1 MTPIA
6 AAGLQDLLLLF
17 CGRRLLLKVEG
28 SSMLPSLNPD
38 DRVLVRRTTADT
50 DTPPLGAVVVAWHP
64 SQPRLRLIKRL
75 ESLSNAGMMLLGD
88 NPSSSTDSRQLGP
101 IPRSALIG
109 VVTSRVTPA
118 KKNPSTKTNQKSQNQ
133 LEPKT
138 RR

>member
-1 MTPIA
+1 
-6 AAGLQDLLLLF
+6 
-17 CGRRLLLKVEG
+17 
-28 SSMLPSLNPD
+28 MLPSLNPD
-38 DRVLVRRTTADT
+38 DRVLVRRTTANT

-64 SQPRLRLIKRL
+64 LQPRLRLIKRL

-118 KKNPSTKTNQKSQNQ
+118 KKNPSTKTNQKSHNQ

>member
-1 MTPIA
+1 
-6 AAGLQDLLLLF
+6 
-17 CGRRLLLKVEG
+17 
-28 SSMLPSLNPD
+28 MLPSLNPD

-118 KKNPSTKTNQKSQNQ
+118 KKNQSIKTNQKSQNQ

-138 RR
+138 GR

>member
-1 MTPIA
+1 M
-6 AAGLQDLLLLF
+6 LLF

-75 ESLSNAGMMLLGD
+75 ESMSNAGMMLLGD

>member
-1 MTPIA
+1 
-6 AAGLQDLLLLF
+6 
-17 CGRRLLLKVEG
+17 
-28 SSMLPSLNPD
+28 MLPSLNPD
-38 DRVLVRRTTADT
+38 DRVLVRRTTANT

-64 SQPRLRLIKRL
+64 LQPRLRLIKRL

-118 KKNPSTKTNQKSQNQ
+118 KKNQSTKTKQKSQNQ
-133 LEPKT
+133 LEHKT

>member
-1 MTPIA
+1 
-6 AAGLQDLLLLF
+6 
-17 CGRRLLLKVEG
+17 
-28 SSMLPSLNPD
+28 MLPSLNPD

-118 KKNPSTKTNQKSQNQ
+118 KRINQQKTNQKSQNQ
-133 LEPKT
+133 LQLKT
-138 RR
+138 GR

>member
-1 MTPIA
+1 
-6 AAGLQDLLLLF
+6 
-17 CGRRLLLKVEG
+17 
-28 SSMLPSLNPD
+28 MLPSLNPD

-75 ESLSNAGMMLLGD
+75 ESLGNEGMILLGD

-109 VVTSRVTPA
+109 VVVSRVTPA
-118 KKNPSTKTNQKSQNQ
+118 KQESTHKP
-133 LEPKT
+133 LEN
-138 RR
+138 